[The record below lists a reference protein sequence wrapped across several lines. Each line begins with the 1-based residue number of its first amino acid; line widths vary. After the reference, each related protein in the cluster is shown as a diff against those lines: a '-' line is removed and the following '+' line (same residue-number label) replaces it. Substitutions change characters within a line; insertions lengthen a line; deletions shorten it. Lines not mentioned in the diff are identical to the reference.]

1 MFGRRKSGIEWNEKW
16 LFTPGDFGGYNG
28 AAQRL
33 RNNLHGFPVRV
44 LFAEERNGMEWQY
57 PTLLARSLARSLQ
70 DEMKAEEDKRR
81 ERE

>member
-16 LFTPGDFGGYNG
+16 LFTTGDFGGYNG

-44 LFAEERNGMEWQY
+44 LFAEERNGMAV
-57 PTLLARSLARSLQ
+57 PNTPRSLAGSLQ
-70 DEMKAEEDKRR
+70 DEMKAEEEDKRR